1 MDFEKK
7 LLNLIWILKNQQI
20 HLEKKTLPEYLFDN
34 FFYQFVN
41 NFLELL

>member
-1 MDFEKK
+1 MDFEKSTNSFGK
-7 LLNLIWILKNQQI
+7 
-20 HLEKKTLPEYLFDN
+20 KKTLPEYLFDN